1 MRIDETP
8 DHAIQEAVEDFRK
21 RLGSAPQKET
31 SIACSENGSQRRAEA
46 VDPEKAFREKWLSL
60 SWEEIGGL
68 LFEREL
74 DLGLEEE
81 AYYMYAFGGLPFR
94 KMVAK
99 LAEMVTGQRSVDI
112 HWPLVGQVLTSLFS
126 KRARGADKEAIA
138 NLAIRA
144 LSTLSVERQS
154 LIRKLYLKERC
165 WQFLESPAEPW
176 LLAVVNEI
184 SGGVIEGLVSDC
196 WLENYGIMHWL
207 GMNQMESVLL
217 RLDYRKSPDRI
228 SRDILGESLVE
239 DGAPSVTLFMDR
251 LKDQAPR
258 SATRKQIALWQE
270 MVFINKVSALVY
282 LLAEDESGRRNP
294 AATREWTT
302 LVADF
307 ITYRWALKNGCET
320 LFDKFM
326 RAQQRPNSPG
336 GLRTCSVEVFRFYLW
351 LLRGPREH
359 PNVVKNAT
367 SIREAYPQFPE
378 PSQSVSVCPDIC
390 LKTQNQ

>member
-138 NLAIRA
+138 NKRA
-144 LSTLSVERQS
+144 QRPVIDMSAVKGGLSQ
-154 LIRKLYLKERC
+154 ILK
-165 WQFLESPAEPW
+165 
-176 LLAVVNEI
+176 
-184 SGGVIEGLVSDC
+184 SGF
-196 WLENYGIMHWL
+196 
-207 GMNQMESVLL
+207 
-217 RLDYRKSPDRI
+217 RKSPFRM
-228 SRDILGESLVE
+228 RG
-239 DGAPSVTLFMDR
+239 
-251 LKDQAPR
+251 KD
-258 SATRKQIALWQE
+258 
-270 MVFINKVSALVY
+270 
-282 LLAEDESGRRNP
+282 
-294 AATREWTT
+294 
-302 LVADF
+302 LVAQRDLPLK
-307 ITYRWALKNGCET
+307 RVAL
-320 LFDKFM
+320 F
-326 RAQQRPNSPG
+326 
-336 GLRTCSVEVFRFYLW
+336 
-351 LLRGPREH
+351 LL
-359 PNVVKNAT
+359 VAAKA
-367 SIREAYPQFPE
+367 
-378 PSQSVSVCPDIC
+378 DIG
-390 LKTQNQ
+390 KGHAHF